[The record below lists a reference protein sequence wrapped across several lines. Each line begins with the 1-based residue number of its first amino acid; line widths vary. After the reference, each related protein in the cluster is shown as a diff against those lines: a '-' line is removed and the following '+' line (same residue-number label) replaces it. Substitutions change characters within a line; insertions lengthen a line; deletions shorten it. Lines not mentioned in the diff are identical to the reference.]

1 MANYGLQGILG
12 NLPKASAAF
21 VAGEQI
27 PQQRVANE
35 MGMAQGALGIQGM
48 LMQQHAMQQ
57 KMAQQEQLK
66 GILANSPELQ
76 GNPLLSALAQSN
88 PSAVLPYLMPKPRNP
103 VVVGPGGS
111 LVGQD
116 GKPIYTAPFKPTEPT
131 KTELSR
137 LIEEMGALPEGHPSR
152 KLYQDKITK
161 LTTQAPAVNVNLTP
175 PVAGVDAQG
184 NPVFFQQPKAGG
196 APQIVPGVRPP
207 SALKDPDGQ
216 TPENAGKVAMAQQA
230 ITSVDEFRTRVF
242 TEDGRL
248 KRGVLAAMMT
258 PGAAGMP
265 GNEDARIA
273 YSAIRNAVEA
283 KLRMETGAAAT
294 EPEVQRTINRFM
306 PTPFDTKA
314 SADFKLGE
322 LQKFFSTALGQTKG
336 VRETPKRRASDSQPV
351 VDFGSLK

>member
-1 MANYGLQGILG
+1 MNGILGQLPPGLAGWVAADQMNRQKQAGKMQELQGIL
-12 NLPKASAAF
+12 S
-21 VAGEQI
+21 
-27 PQQRVANE
+27 
-35 MGMAQGALGIQGM
+35 MQGAL
-48 LMQQHAMQQ
+48 MQQDALRQ
-57 KMAQQEQLK
+57 KLADQEKIRGL
-66 GILANSPELQ
+66 ISSSPEFQ
-76 GNPLLSALAQSN
+76 QNPLLGALAQAN
-88 PSAVLPYLMPKPRNP
+88 PGAALQHLTPKPRNP

-111 LVGQD
+111 LVGAD
-116 GKPIYTAPFKPTEPT
+116 GKPIYTAPFKPTEPG
-131 KTELSR
+131 KTELSK
-137 LIEEMGALPEGHPSR
+137 LIEEMNALPEGHPSR

-161 LTTQAPAVNVNLTP
+161 LTTQTPAVNVNLTP
-175 PVAGVDAQG
+175 PMPGVDPNTG
-184 NPVFFQQPKAGG
+184 KPVFFQVPKAGG
-196 APQIVPGVRPP
+196 APQIVPGVVPQ

-230 ITSVDEFRTRVF
+230 ITSVDEFRGRVF

-336 VRETPKRRASDSQPV
+336 VRENPRRRASDSQPV

>member
-1 MANYGLQGILG
+1 MANYGILG
-12 NLPKASAAF
+12 SLPKASAAF

-27 PQQRVANE
+27 PQQRMNNQLGQ
-35 MGMAQGALGIQGM
+35 MHGILGLQGILEQR
-48 LMQQHAMQQ
+48 AMQQ
-57 KMAQQEQLK
+57 QQAQAMNSLLPQLTDPAARM
-66 GILANSPELQ
+66 LAQAGDLRGALSRQFPQQRER
-76 GNPLLSALAQSN
+76 NPLSVA
-88 PSAVLPYLMPKPRNP
+88 
-103 VVVGPGGS
+103 G
-111 LVGQD
+111 
-116 GKPIYTAPFKPTEPT
+116 
-131 KTELSR
+131 
-137 LIEEMGALPEGHPSR
+137 GALVPDASAPNGYRFMPTAEPRQPAESDLS
-152 KLYQDKITK
+152 KLIRERNALPPNDPNRALFDDKIRK
-161 LTTQAPAVNVNLTP
+161 LTTHTPPVSVNLTP
-175 PVAGVDAQG
+175 PMAGVGPDG
-184 NPVFFQQPKAGG
+184 KPVFFQVPKAGG
-196 APQIVPGVRPP
+196 APQIVPGVVPP

-230 ITSVDEFRTRVF
+230 ITSVDEFRGRVF

-336 VRETPKRRASDSQPV
+336 VRGPKQPAPSSGV
-351 VDFGSLK
+351 IDFGSLK